1 MRNICLILTY
11 DGTDYVGWQVQHNGL
26 SVQEVVQDA
35 IFKLTQERVSLI
47 VAGRTDSG
55 VHALGQTA
63 NFHSST
69 TIPCEK
75 MRLGLQRYLPADI
88 VVKDVRDVSPDFHAT
103 YSAIAKRYRYVVLN
117 AQRPDPF
124 LRRLAWY
131 YHRKLDVAAMHEAA
145 QRLLGQHDFR
155 CFESQFPNKAT
166 SVRTISDAE
175 VTYQPGWHVWENN
188 HSLTGN
194 ASTVEPYDAA
204 GPYICFDVKADGFLY
219 NMVRAIMGTLI
230 KVGVGTWNA
239 DDLTKII
246 ENQDRSL
253 AGETAPPQGLYLVH
267 VDYDEFASE
276 PE

>member
-75 MRLGLQRYLPADI
+75 MRLGLQRYLPPDI

-188 HSLTGN
+188 QSLTGN

-246 ENQDRSL
+246 ENQNRSL